1 MLGKAKLKAEIMKLE
16 YRVAELEDMTVAVL
30 HGNDQRKYIGKGVSS
45 MERLTERHGDTVRL
59 KGRSLAEASTADIV
73 KMAERLATYEDR
85 ELEPEEIDDLISV
98 REITPETEYA
108 INKHA
113 DSLIERLDALL
124 KETDEDARARE
135 LMDADK
141 SGILVFPEKYPEI
154 WALFYFCVESGIK
167 GTMERLYDGYAVH
180 FPNGGDFAQHY
191 GTYGGTEGSVEPAIG
206 DDEFDYSA
214 VGLNL
219 AKTLVEKHKS
229 KLQAEKTME
238 AMKDG

>member
-1 MLGKAKLKAEIMKLE
+1 
-16 YRVAELEDMTVAVL
+16 
-30 HGNDQRKYIGKGVSS
+30 

-73 KMAERLATYEDR
+73 EMAERLADYEDTNVSPLGA
-85 ELEPEEIDDLISV
+85 EHAAEIENGLNEV
-98 REITPETEYA
+98 GYC
-108 INKHA
+108 
-113 DSLIERLDALL
+113 IERMV
-124 KETDEDARARE
+124 E
-135 LMDADK
+135 LMLADK
-141 SGILVFPEKYPEI
+141 AGILVFPEKYPEI

-167 GTMERLYDGYAVH
+167 CTMERLYDGYAVR

-206 DDEFDYSA
+206 DAEFDYSA
-214 VGLNL
+214 VGINL
-219 AKTLVEKHKS
+219 AKTLVKKHKS